1 MLTLLKNVKQSPCD
15 RDGGRDVLIGGGKIC
30 KIMPPGEMDY
40 TDNIIDCEG
49 LNVYP
54 GLIDQHL
61 HILGGGGEEG
71 FSSRLEEIAIDRI
84 VSAGVT
90 TVVGILG
97 ADGCT
102 RGLESLY
109 AKAKALEDLGLT
121 AYLYSG
127 SYLIPAVTLTG
138 SIERDLVFID
148 KVIGVKTAIAD
159 HRSSQPD
166 IRQLLNLASRTHL
179 GGLLGGKA
187 GVLHIHVGDGK
198 DGLRLLGDMLEC
210 SDLPLEMFVPTHVNR
225 CKALLEQAVKYCIR
239 GGYIDLTAGEKA
251 GLPVWEALDILKR
264 ENIDLSRV
272 TVSSDANGSAPGGK
286 AGEIEA
292 LYRDIV
298 ETINRSVLDAREAFR
313 LVTENVA
320 KVLKLFPQKGAIAE
334 GADAD
339 ILIADKNFKIIK
351 LLSKG
356 KLMLDNSAA
365 K

>member
-54 GLIDQHL
+54 GLIDQLL

-179 GGLLGGKA
+179 GGLLGARRGAAYTCGRRKGRTQTAGRYA
-187 GVLHIHVGDGK
+187 GVLRFTARNVCAHPC
-198 DGLRLLGDMLEC
+198 E
-210 SDLPLEMFVPTHVNR
+210 PL
-225 CKALLEQAVKYCIR
+225 
-239 GGYIDLTAGEKA
+239 
-251 GLPVWEALDILKR
+251 
-264 ENIDLSRV
+264 
-272 TVSSDANGSAPGGK
+272 
-286 AGEIEA
+286 
-292 LYRDIV
+292 
-298 ETINRSVLDAREAFR
+298 
-313 LVTENVA
+313 
-320 KVLKLFPQKGAIAE
+320 
-334 GADAD
+334 
-339 ILIADKNFKIIK
+339 
-351 LLSKG
+351 
-356 KLMLDNSAA
+356 
-365 K
+365 